1 MDSGPLIPA
10 NGHNFTELQPA
21 SPVEFARQQVP
32 VNLHSVLPSPDSVL
46 REYFRILI
54 KRRVVV
60 LSCLIGIFGLVA
72 ISTLRST
79 RIYDASGSIAVNR
92 NDPTLMMALGNSANG
107 GGGEYYDLGDVETEV
122 RVLQS
127 DLLALDVIKQLGLE
141 ARPEFGGKGNVSDT
155 SLQETTDALQP
166 DSPRTSALLDAFKG
180 SLRVSVVPGTRVI
193 EIHYRSSDPQLAAK
207 IVNTLMSSYVEQN
220 FKTKFEAT
228 MQVSDWLSKQ
238 LVDMQIKVE
247 TSEEKLVRYQ
257 KEHDI
262 LGIDEKQN
270 IITSKLDD
278 LNKGLTQAQSDR
290 IQKESIYRLVQSVDA
305 DKDAPAA
312 LQALASIST
321 IAPSPLLEKLKSQR
335 AELAVEVAQLNTQF
349 GPFYPKVVQL
359 NSQLKEVDSQ
369 IQAEVKKVL
378 DRVRGD
384 YQAAIQSENLLRDA
398 LEKQKQ
404 EANKLNESAIEYSMD
419 KRDVETNRALYENL
433 LEKLK
438 EAGVS
443 AGLHSNYFRI
453 VDTARPPRGP
463 AEPNIPRNLGLAL
476 ALGLTSGI
484 GLAFAIEGLDNTVRT
499 PEQAQAIS
507 VLPSLGMIPLG
518 LANAVEGGSRSRLAV
533 PEGSREVV
541 ELVTQARPQSQMA
554 ESYRALRTSL
564 LLTSLGAPPRVIL
577 ITSALPQEG
586 KTTTSI
592 NTAIVLAQ
600 KGSRV
605 LLIDADL
612 RRPSIHKA
620 MLTGPR
626 TGLSNVLTGSA
637 VLQQAIIQ
645 SPVIPTLYILAAGT
659 PPPNPAELLASSNM
673 KEILDELRGQYDH
686 IVVDTPPTLSV
697 TDAVVMSPRA
707 DAVVLVIRSGQTTK
721 QALRRARD
729 ILVRV
734 NARIAGVLLNA
745 ADLKSADYYYYYEYR
760 GKYGNRYY
768 TADDKS
774 DLPAA
779 VSEEGSTPT
788 ANSDSA

>member
-10 NGHNFTELQPA
+10 NGHSLTELQPG
-21 SPVEFARQQVP
+21 STLEFNRQPVFNGVH
-32 VNLHSVLPSPDSVL
+32 NLLPSQESVL

-54 KRRVVV
+54 KRRVAV
-60 LSCLIGIFGLVA
+60 LSCLIGIFGVVA
-72 ISTLRST
+72 IATLRST
-79 RIYDASGSIAVNR
+79 RIYDATGSIAVNR
-92 NDPTLMMALGNSANG
+92 TDPTMMMTMGSSNG
-107 GGGEYYDLGDVETEV
+107 SGGEFYDTGDVDTEV

-127 DLLALDVIKQLGLE
+127 DLLALDVIKQLSLE
-141 ARPEFGGKGNVSDT
+141 TRPEFGGSGAAPDS

-166 DSPRTSALLDAFKG
+166 DSARTSSLIDTFKAN
-180 SLRVSVVPGTRVI
+180 LNVSVVPNTRVI
-193 EIHYRSSDPQLAAK
+193 EIHYRSPDPQTAAK
-207 IVNTLMSSYVEQN
+207 VVNTLMSSYVEQN

-228 MQVSDWLSKQ
+228 MQISDWLSKQ
-238 LVDMQIKVE
+238 LVDLQIKVE
-247 TSEEKLVRYQ
+247 TSEEKLVKYQ
-257 KEHDI
+257 KDHDI

-278 LNKGLTQAQSDR
+278 LNHGLTQAEAVR
-290 IQKESIYRLVQSVDA
+290 IQKESLYNLVRSVDA
-305 DKDAPAA
+305 DKDVNAA
-312 LQALASIST
+312 LQTLGSISA
-321 IAPSPLLEKLKSQR
+321 IGFSPLLERLKGEHADLSVQI
-335 AELAVEVAQLNTQF
+335 AQFNTQF
-349 GPFYPKVVQL
+349 GPSYPRVAQL
-359 NSQLKEVDSQ
+359 NSQLKEVDAQ
-369 IQAEVKKVL
+369 IQSEVKKVL

-384 YQAAIQSENLLRDA
+384 YQAAQQSESLLRDA

-404 EANKLNESAIEYSMD
+404 EANKLNESAIEYSML
-419 KRDVETNRALYENL
+419 KRDVETNRTLYEGL

-453 VDTARPPRGP
+453 VDTARAPQAP
-463 AEPNIPRNLGLAL
+463 AEPKIPRNLGLAL

-484 GLAFAIEGLDNTVRT
+484 GLAFAMEGLDNTVRT
-499 PEQAQAIS
+499 PEQAQALS
-507 VLPSLGMIPLG
+507 GLPSLGMIPLG
-518 LANAVEGGSRSRLAV
+518 LSGNTEQPGVRSRFALG
-533 PEGSREVV
+533 GSREVV

-564 LLTSLGAPPRVIL
+564 LLTSLGAPPKVIL

-612 RRPSIHKA
+612 RRPSVHKA
-620 MLTGPR
+620 LLTGPK

-637 VLQQAIIQ
+637 TLEQAVVQ
-645 SPVIPTLYILAAGT
+645 STLVPTLYVLAAGT
-659 PPPNPAELLASSNM
+659 PPPNPAELLASANM
-673 KEILDELRGQYDH
+673 LKILDELRGQYDH

-697 TDAVVMSPRA
+697 TDAVVMSTRA
-707 DAVVLVIRSGQTTK
+707 DSVVLVIRSGQTTK

-729 ILVRV
+729 ILMRV
-734 NARIAGVLLNA
+734 NARVCGVLLNA

-768 TADDKS
+768 TAEDS
-774 DLPAA
+774 EATPETVA
-779 VSEEGSTPT
+779 EEGSAP
-788 ANSDSA
+788 AAKSDSA

>member
-10 NGHNFTELQPA
+10 NGHHLELQPA
-21 SPVEFARQQVP
+21 SSPEFGRQPGLANVHT
-32 VNLHSVLPSPDSVL
+32 LLPSQDSVL
-46 REYFRILI
+46 REYFRVLV
-54 KRRVVV
+54 KRRWWV
-60 LSCLIGIFGLVA
+60 LGCLVGIFGTVA
-72 ISTLRST
+72 VATLRST

-92 NDPTLMMALGNSANG
+92 TDPAAMMMAMGNGSG
-107 GGGEYYDLGDVETEV
+107 GNAGYFDSSDVDTEV
-122 RVLQS
+122 RVLKS
-127 DLLALDVIKQLGLE
+127 DLLALSVIKQLNLE
-141 ARPEFGGKGNVSDT
+141 KEPEFGGRGNS
-155 SLQETTDALQP
+155 SESAALQESDALQA
-166 DSPRTSALLDAFKG
+166 DSEKTSTLLNIFRGNLNVA
-180 SLRVSVVPGTRVI
+180 VVPGTRII
-193 EIHYRSSDPQLAAK
+193 EIHYRSPDRSLAANV
-207 IVNTLMSSYVEQN
+207 VNTLMNSYVEQN
-220 FKTKFEAT
+220 FKTKFETT

-238 LVDMQIKVE
+238 LVDLQIKVE
-247 TSEEKLVRYQ
+247 TSEEKLVKFQ

-278 LNKGLTQAQSDR
+278 LNKGLTQAESER
-290 IQKESIYRLVQSVDA
+290 IQKESIYRLVQSANA
-305 DKDAPAA
+305 DKDVNAA
-312 LQALASIST
+312 LQALGSIS
-321 IAPSPLLEKLKSQR
+321 AVGPSNLLEKLKSQHADLSVQV
-335 AELAVEVAQLNTQF
+335 AELNTQF
-349 GPFYPKVVQL
+349 GPSYPKVVQL
-359 NSQLKEVDSQ
+359 NNQLKEVDAQ
-369 IQAEVKKVL
+369 IQSEVKKVL
-378 DRVRGD
+378 DRVHGD
-384 YQAAIQSENLLRDA
+384 YQAALQSESLLRDA

-404 EANKLNESAIEYSMD
+404 EANKLNESGIEYAML
-419 KRDVETNRALYENL
+419 KRDVETNRSLYENL

-453 VDTARPPRGP
+453 VDTARPPQGP
-463 AEPNIPRNLGLAL
+463 TEPNVPRNLGFAL

-484 GLAFAIEGLDNTVRT
+484 GLAFAMEGLDNTVRT
-499 PEQAQAIS
+499 PEQAQALS
-507 VLPSLGMIPLG
+507 GLPSLGMIPLSLVSNSEQPG
-518 LANAVEGGSRSRLAV
+518 VKSRFALGGSK
-533 PEGSREVV
+533 EVV

-564 LLTSLGAPPRVIL
+564 LLSALGAPPKVIL

-620 MLTGPR
+620 LLTGPK

-637 VLQQAIIQ
+637 NLEQAIIQ
-645 SPVIPTLYILAAGT
+645 SSVIPTLYILAAGT
-659 PPPNPAELLASSNM
+659 PPPNPAELLASANM
-673 KEILDELRGQYDH
+673 MDILDGLRGQYDH

-697 TDAVVMSPRA
+697 TDAVVLSTRA
-707 DAVVLVIRSGQTTK
+707 DSVVLVIRSGQTTK

-729 ILVRV
+729 ILMRV
-734 NARIAGVLLNA
+734 NARVCGVLLNA

-768 TADDKS
+768 QADD
-774 DLPAA
+774 
-779 VSEEGSTPT
+779 VSETEDPGDTEGSAPT
-788 ANSDSA
+788 ATSDRA